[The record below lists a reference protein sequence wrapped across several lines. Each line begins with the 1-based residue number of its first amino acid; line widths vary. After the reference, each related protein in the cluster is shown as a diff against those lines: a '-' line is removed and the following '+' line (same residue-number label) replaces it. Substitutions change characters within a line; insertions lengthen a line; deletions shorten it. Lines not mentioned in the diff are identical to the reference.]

1 MWNGNKTMTKGSSA
15 QKRAK
20 SDFFAAL
27 ETSLRIY
34 GPARDMCRYDGDS
47 FEGSTYQPNVA
58 AKVVGLA
65 FLGAV
70 AAWEDFL
77 ADVYLGY
84 LSGYVAPNGYAP
96 ELVSGRALNKSHARL
111 LAAGESRPGEAE
123 RKMRW
128 NNFRWIQ
135 ALSRIHFKGGRPF
148 HLVDE
153 ADIKWLELSVIIRN
167 RVAHNSD
174 NARRN
179 FKNSVNRLFHL
190 PQNSP
195 LPRGFSPGQ
204 LLIVLLETNPELYR
218 LRDDDHF
225 WGDIFEGYI
234 SLWRRLAD
242 QICPE

>member
-1 MWNGNKTMTKGSSA
+1 MTKGLSA

-47 FEGSTYQPNVA
+47 FEESTYQPNVA

-77 ADVYLGY
+77 AEVYLGY
-84 LSGYVAPNGYAP
+84 LSGYAAPNGYAP
-96 ELVSGRALNKSHARL
+96 ELISGRAMNKSHARL
-111 LAAGESRPGEAE
+111 LAAGESHPGTAE

-128 NNFRWIQ
+128 NNFRWVQ
-135 ALSRIHFKGGRPF
+135 ALSKIHFKGGHPF

-153 ADIKWLELSVIIRN
+153 ADVKWLELSVIIRN
-167 RVAHNSD
+167 RIAHNSD
-174 NARRN
+174 QARRT
-179 FKNSVNRLFHL
+179 FKNSVNRIFRL
-190 PQNSP
+190 PENSP

-204 LLIVLLETNPELYR
+204 LLIVFLEPYSELHR
-218 LRDDDHF
+218 LRNDDHF

-234 SLWRRLAD
+234 SLWRRLGD
-242 QICPE
+242 QLCPD